1 VVGGQETNVLDLVYA
16 VATIAFFGLSIAYA
30 LGCDRIARS

>member
-1 VVGGQETNVLDLVYA
+1 VLDLA
-16 VATIAFFGLSIAYA
+16 FAIATIAFFGLSIAYA

>member
-1 VVGGQETNVLDLVYA
+1 MLDLLFVL
-16 VATIAFFGLSIAYA
+16 ATLAFFGLSIAYA

>member
-1 VVGGQETNVLDLVYA
+1 VTDLA
-16 VATIAFFGLSIAYA
+16 FALATIAFFGLSIAYA

>member
-1 VVGGQETNVLDLVYA
+1 MPDLAFVL
-16 VATIAFFGLSIAYA
+16 ATLAFFGLSIAYA

>member
-1 VVGGQETNVLDLVYA
+1 MLDLAFVL
-16 VATIAFFGLSIAYA
+16 ATLAFFGLSIAYA